1 MIRIAGSEDTDV
13 LIRLI
18 EDFYLV
24 DGHDFDEA
32 FVRQGLEPL
41 LDSDR
46 YGFALVADEDGAPG
60 GYIVITWGYSLES
73 GGRDALVDE
82 FYVARRGKGLGS
94 RLLEAALERIAAA
107 GVTRVFLETEKENE
121 RVRGLYSRYGFVAD
135 DSVWMSAD
143 LEPAR

>member
-32 FVRQGLEPL
+32 FVRQGLEQL

-46 YGFALVADEDGAPG
+46 YGFAWVADEDGEHG
-60 GYIVITWGYSLES
+60 GSIVITWGYSLES

-94 RLLEAALERIAAA
+94 WLLEAALERIAAA